1 MADIFTHFRA
11 KLKDNPTLSNISKPQ
26 SQKSIRRNEQ
36 ETRDFDKWKAS
47 TRQTSMLTWLREQ
60 LMTYQSTP
68 TKTHDG
74 IDFTATALSKGFR
87 LHPALTRFPDAA
99 CVHLFDYLKE
109 QLIAFDYKLTTSD
122 SRLFKRD
129 YWDETIQRYV
139 LKPLNAQNTEGSLF
153 SEITIELILKDNH
166 LCQLR
171 MSAFIPNTDMPR
183 QTSDFADLMQLI
195 LA

>member
-11 KLKDNPTLSNISKPQ
+11 KLKDNPALSNISKPQ
-26 SQKSIRRNEQ
+26 SQKPIRRNEL
-36 ETRDFDKWKAS
+36 EIRDYDKWKAS
-47 TRQTSMLTWLREQ
+47 TRQVSMLTWLREQ
-60 LMTYQSTP
+60 LMTYQSAP

-74 IDFTATALSKGFR
+74 IDFTASASSKGFR

-99 CVHLFDYLKE
+99 VVHLFDYLKE
-109 QLIAFDYKLTTSD
+109 QLIAFDYTLATSD

-129 YWDETIQRYV
+129 YWDETIQRHV
-139 LKPLNAQNTEGSLF
+139 LRPLNAQNTEGSIF
-153 SEITIELILKDNH
+153 SEITIELILKDGH

-171 MSAFIPNTDMPR
+171 MSATIPNTDVPR
-183 QTSDFADLMQLI
+183 QTGDFADLMQAI

>member
-11 KLKDNPTLSNISKPQ
+11 KLKDNPTLSNISKPK
-26 SQKSIRRNEQ
+26 SQKPIRRSIE

-47 TRQTSMLTWLREQ
+47 TRQVSMLTWLREQ
-60 LMTYQSTP
+60 LMTYQSAP

-74 IDFTATALSKGFR
+74 LDFMASSLSKGFR
-87 LHPALTRFPDAA
+87 LHPALTRFPDTAV
-99 CVHLFDYLKE
+99 VHLFDYLKE
-109 QLIAFDYKLTTSD
+109 QLIAIDYMLTTSD

-129 YWDETIQRYV
+129 YWDETIQRHV
-139 LKPLNAQNTEGSLF
+139 LKPKNAQNTEGSLF

-171 MSAFIPNTDMPR
+171 MNAYIPNTDMPR
-183 QTSDFADLMQLI
+183 QTSDFADLMQAI

>member
-11 KLKDNPTLSNISKPQ
+11 KLKDNPTLSDFSKPQ
-26 SQKSIRRNEQ
+26 TQKSIRRSEQ

-47 TRQTSMLTWLREQ
+47 TRHISMLTWLREQ
-60 LMTYQSTP
+60 LMTYQSAP

-74 IDFTATALSKGFR
+74 IDFTKSASSKGFR
-87 LHPALTRFPDAA
+87 LHPALTRFPDTAV
-99 CVHLFDYLKE
+99 VHLFDYMKE
-109 QLIAFDYKLTTSD
+109 QLMTFDYTPTVSD
-122 SRLFKRD
+122 TRVFKRD
-129 YWDETIQRYV
+129 YWDETIQRHV
-139 LKPLNAQNTEGSLF
+139 FKPRHADNTEGVIF

-171 MSAFIPNTDMPR
+171 MNAYIPNTDMPR
-183 QTSDFADLMQLI
+183 QTDDFAELMQAV

>member
-11 KLKDNPTLSNISKPQ
+11 RLKDNPTLSESSKPQ
-26 SQKSIRRNEQ
+26 THKSIRRSDQ

-47 TRQTSMLTWLREQ
+47 TRHISMLTWLREQ

-74 IDFTATALSKGFR
+74 IDFISSASSKGFR
-87 LHPALTRFPDAA
+87 LHPALTRFPDTAV
-99 CVHLFDYLKE
+99 VHLFDYLKE
-109 QLIAFDYKLTTSD
+109 QLMAFDYTLSVSD

-129 YWDETIQRYV
+129 YWDETIQRHV
-139 LKPLNAQNTEGSLF
+139 LKPKNAQSTEGSLF

-171 MSAFIPNTDMPR
+171 MSAYIPNTDMPR
-183 QTSDFADLMQLI
+183 QTSDFADLMQAI

>member
-11 KLKDNPTLSNISKPQ
+11 KLKDNPTLSNIGKP
-26 SQKSIRRNEQ
+26 KSHRPIRRTAE

-47 TRQTSMLTWLREQ
+47 TRQISMLTWLREQ
-60 LMTYQSTP
+60 LMTYQSAP

-74 IDFTATALSKGFR
+74 IDFIASPASKGFR
-87 LHPALTRFPDAA
+87 LHPALTRFPDTAV
-99 CVHLFDYLKE
+99 VHLFDYLKE
-109 QLIAFDYKLTTSD
+109 QLMAIDYTLTTSD

-129 YWDETIQRYV
+129 YWDETIERYI
-139 LKPLNAQNTEGSLF
+139 LKPQNAQNTEGSLF

-171 MSAFIPNTDMPR
+171 MNAYVPNTDMPR
-183 QTSDFADLMQLI
+183 QTGDFADLMQAI

>member
-26 SQKSIRRNEQ
+26 TQKSIRRNEQ
-36 ETRDFDKWKAS
+36 EIRDFDKWKAS

-60 LMTYQSTP
+60 LMTYQSAP

-74 IDFTATALSKGFR
+74 IDFTATTSSKGFR

-99 CVHLFDYLKE
+99 VVHLFDYLKE
-109 QLIAFDYKLTTSD
+109 QLMAFDYKVTTSD

-129 YWDETIQRYV
+129 YWDETIQRYI

-171 MSAFIPNTDMPR
+171 MSAYIPNTDMPR

>member
-11 KLKDNPTLSNISKPQ
+11 KLKDNPTLANISKPQ
-26 SQKSIRRNEQ
+26 SHKSIRRTEE

-47 TRQTSMLTWLREQ
+47 PRQISMLTWLREQ
-60 LMTYQSTP
+60 LMTYQSAP

-74 IDFTATALSKGFR
+74 IDFMASASSKGFR

-99 CVHLFDYLKE
+99 VIHLFDYMKE
-109 QLIAFDYKLTTSD
+109 QLMAADFTLTTSD

-139 LKPLNAQNTEGSLF
+139 LKPRNVANTEGVIF

-171 MSAFIPNTDMPR
+171 MNAHIPNTDMPR
-183 QTSDFADLMQLI
+183 QTSDFADLMQAL

>member
-26 SQKSIRRNEQ
+26 TQKSIRRNEQ
-36 ETRDFDKWKAS
+36 EIRDFDKWKAS

-60 LMTYQSTP
+60 LMTYQSAP

-74 IDFTATALSKGFR
+74 IDFTATTSSKGFR

-99 CVHLFDYLKE
+99 VVHLFDYLKE
-109 QLIAFDYKLTTSD
+109 QLVAFDYKLTTSD

-129 YWDETIQRYV
+129 YWDETIQRYI

-171 MSAFIPNTDMPR
+171 MSAYIPNTDMPR

>member
-11 KLKDNPTLSNISKPQ
+11 KLKDNPALSNISKPK
-26 SQKSIRRNEQ
+26 SQKPIRRTAE

-47 TRQTSMLTWLREQ
+47 TRQVSMLTWLREQ

-74 IDFTATALSKGFR
+74 IDFMTSSSSKGFR

-99 CVHLFDYLKE
+99 VVHLFDYLKE
-109 QLIAFDYKLTTSD
+109 QLIAIDYTLATSD

-129 YWDETIQRYV
+129 YWDETIQRHV
-139 LKPLNAQNTEGSLF
+139 LKSQNALNTEGSPF
-153 SEITIELILKDNH
+153 SEITVELILKDNH

-171 MSAFIPNTDMPR
+171 MNAFVPNTDMPR
-183 QTSDFADLMQLI
+183 QTGDFADLMQAI

>member
-26 SQKSIRRNEQ
+26 SQKAIRRTET
-36 ETRDFDKWKAS
+36 ETREFDKWKAS

-60 LMTYQSTP
+60 LMTYHSAP

-74 IDFTATALSKGFR
+74 IDFMASSTSKGFR

-99 CVHLFDYLKE
+99 VIHLFDYLKE
-109 QLIAFDYKLTTSD
+109 QLIAFDYTLTTSD

-129 YWDETIQRYV
+129 YWDETIQRHI
-139 LKPLNAQNTEGSLF
+139 LKPRNAQNSEGVVF
-153 SEITIELILKDNH
+153 SEISLELLLKDNH

-171 MSAFIPNTDMPR
+171 MNVHIPNTDMPR
-183 QTSDFADLMQLI
+183 QTSDFADLMQAI